1 MSGEPEQAVER
12 GRSRP
17 LDSLHPAVAR
27 ATRTA
32 MLVVLL
38 AAIATFSA
46 GTEHLTYRL
55 AAQLA
60 EEQARLLGI
69 ALAACDEGEVSAC
82 FDRIRAQT
90 DTLLAVAFL
99 DQDDSIQSL
108 LPEQNELRQAISPA
122 ARATGPLATNVM
134 SDGALQP
141 TWAIRGSVRGV
152 DGEAGAVPAVFLL
165 RRHSHL
171 PGWAVMCTVAAA
183 AIAVVTI
190 ATARLVAR
198 WFDRRILRPLQGLA
212 TLECTEDGPPEGG
225 TALHGGWREIE
236 GIATKLD
243 ELVRA
248 VHESRQRIQRL
259 ERNRDWEMKKT
270 EAGYNTQLRRVR
282 NQATTDP
289 LTQLK
294 NRAFMDEAL
303 SALVA
308 EQRAKCDDLAVV
320 MIDIDNF
327 KFHNDTRGHHAGDEL
342 LKFVGELLR
351 GSIRP
356 SDHAIRYGGDEFT
369 LLLPDC
375 GTRNAVA
382 IAERI
387 VKMFAQYASRAP
399 NEKPLSMSA
408 GVATLNEV
416 NTADPKA
423 LLGAADAAL
432 YTAKRRGKN
441 TVSAT
446 GEMTVAAAGR

>member
-1 MSGEPEQAVER
+1 MSGETEKTNER
-12 GRSRP
+12 GKIRP

-38 AAIATFSA
+38 AAIATFTV

-55 AAQLA
+55 AAQVA

-90 DTLLAVAFL
+90 DTLMALAVL
-99 DQDDSIQSL
+99 EEDGSIQSL
-108 LPEQNELRQAISPA
+108 LPEQAEFRMAVAPA
-122 ARATGPLATNVM
+122 VRATGPLATNVM
-134 SDGALQP
+134 QDDELQP
-141 TWAIRGSVRGV
+141 TWAIRGTVRT
-152 DGEAGAVPAVFLL
+152 GESDAGSLPAIFLL
-165 RRHSHL
+165 RRYSHL

-190 ATARLVAR
+190 ATARLVGR

-212 TLECTEDGPPEGG
+212 TLECTDDRSTDGSAP
-225 TALHGGWREIE
+225 LHGGWREIE

-243 ELVRA
+243 ELVREA
-248 VHESRQRIQRL
+248 HESRQRIQRL
-259 ERNRDWEMKKT
+259 ERSRDWELKKT
-270 EAGYNTQLRRVR
+270 EAGFNTQLRRVR
-282 NQATTDP
+282 TQATTDP

-294 NRAFMDEAL
+294 NRAFMDEVL
-303 SALVA
+303 PALVS
-308 EQRAKCDDLAVV
+308 EQRAGGNDLAVV

-351 GSIRP
+351 GSLRP

-369 LLLPDC
+369 LVLPGCDV
-375 GTRNAVA
+375 RNAVA

-387 VKMFAQYASRAP
+387 VKLFAQYASRIP

-408 GVATLNEV
+408 GVASLTGV
-416 NTADPKA
+416 STGDPKA
-423 LLGAADAAL
+423 LLAAADAAL
-432 YTAKRRGKN
+432 YSAKRQGKN
-441 TVSAT
+441 TVAT
-446 GEMTVAAAGR
+446 TSQMVAIAPGR